1 LYQVVL
7 LHFSVFS
14 ACRHDVYDGGVPE
27 GGVPPD
33 GGVPEGCVPFIS
45 IPAGGVPEGLV
56 PFISIPA
63 GGVPCGPPDW
73 LKAGLSPVLA
83 AWSGVADEAA
93 EPELPASAVTAACTW
108 PVDDAVVVW
117 PDELL
122 SVHPATRIPATRIA
136 NAISMIRLLFFIGYS
151 PNFPVRR
158 IRMLQRR
165 IFVLNFFLHEP
176 GGVHNFF

>member
-14 ACRHDVYDGGVPE
+14 ACRHDSYDGGVPE

-45 IPAGGVPEGLV
+45 IPAGGVP
-56 PFISIPA
+56 
-63 GGVPCGPPDW
+63 CGPADW

-93 EPELPASAVTAACTW
+93 EPEFPASAVTAACSC
-108 PVDDAVVVW
+108 PVEGDDALVVW
-117 PDELL
+117 LDVLL
-122 SVHPATRIPATRIA
+122 SVQPATRIPATRIA
-136 NAISMIRLLFFIGYS
+136 EAISMIKLFFFIGFS
-151 PNFPVRR
+151 PEFPGPAHKNVPEAG
-158 IRMLQRR
+158 
-165 IFVLNFFLHEP
+165 FCFEFLHARTRRGP
-176 GGVHNFF
+176 FFFNDPL